1 MVGVGYVKITSL
13 WYWSIYEIYP
23 SVLRTYS
30 WLLFLASCSSPGS
43 HPTND
48 IKGTEPGPVST
59 STAPPNMATMDLTTK
74 IEFLEKLGH
83 HDLVRD
89 LLAESYRT
97 DGEIRLLQQW
107 LDLDERWS
115 RELQTANHMT
125 KPTYFVPQSVEA
137 TSLLRSTSPV
147 LASLMFGPIAGLIV
161 YKELDRKKLVARE
174 ESHALPVA
182 DIIKAKATLGEY
194 DELRT
199 SQSQLRGILKASIRD
214 KSLTSE
220 IQEYQALFGQHYS
233 YASRLIKARTE
244 YLSYD
249 LLSPNM
255 ARTQQL
261 IYISVLKAPLK
272 TPSFGRDKNLAR
284 EAAKVLAAGCGQ
296 NTLMEADEIVRDQF
310 FAVFRAL
317 KELVGKEEFEELKV
331 LQTLSDSISSEQKKG
346 SERWWSK

>member
-1 MVGVGYVKITSL
+1 MKFIPRYFALILGCF
-13 WYWSIYEIYP
+13 
-23 SVLRTYS
+23 
-30 WLLFLASCSSPGS
+30 FLASCSSPGS

-83 HDLVRD
+83 HGLVRD

-97 DGEIRLLQQW
+97 DGDIRLLQQW
-107 LDLDERWS
+107 IDLDERWS

-137 TSLLRSTSPV
+137 TSLLRRASPV
-147 LASLMFGPIAGLIV
+147 LAYLMFGSSSGWIV
-161 YKELDRKKLVARE
+161 YTGSKELDRKKLVARE

-194 DELRT
+194 DGLRT

-220 IQEYQALFGQHYS
+220 IEECQALFGRHDS

-249 LLSPNM
+249 LLSPNF
-255 ARTQQL
+255 ARSQQL
-261 IYISVLKAPLK
+261 IYLSCLKAILK
-272 TPSFGRDKNLAR
+272 TPSLFGHDKNLAS